1 MSTLTDVVAAVVM
14 HSSAVAFSHFGVS
27 VEPLQIE
34 KPQPVSE
41 RVIAR
46 TPRKA
51 MLRPERLSDCPQTK
65 APLQRLPT
73 VRA

>member
-1 MSTLTDVVAAVVM
+1 MSTLTDMVAAVVM

-27 VEPLQIE
+27 MEPLQVE
-34 KPQPVSE
+34 KPQAPVE

-51 MLRPERLSDCPQTK
+51 RVEKLSDCPETRRQQQS
-65 APLQRLPT
+65 AS
-73 VRA
+73 VIRA